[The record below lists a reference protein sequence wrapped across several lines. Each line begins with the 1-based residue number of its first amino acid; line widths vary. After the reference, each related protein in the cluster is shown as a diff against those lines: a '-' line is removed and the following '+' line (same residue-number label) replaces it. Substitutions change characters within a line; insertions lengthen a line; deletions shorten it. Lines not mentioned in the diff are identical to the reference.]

1 MDRLNGKLPNTC
13 SRLIAMAVSLAGSA
27 QAVREEMRASEADF
41 TEYCAG
47 QKEPSW
53 PELNRLVTLIVREQ
67 GRMIAQNRELIARIR
82 DRK

>member
-1 MDRLNGKLPNTC
+1 MDRLDGKLPNTC

-27 QAVREEMRASEADF
+27 QAVRDEMRASEADF
-41 TEYCAG
+41 TEFCAG

-67 GRMIAQNRELIARIR
+67 AG
-82 DRK
+82 